1 MNGNQLKAVA
11 LVAMTVDHIGYILF
25 PQVVWLRVVGR
36 LAFPIFAFM
45 VAEGCFYT
53 RSRRRYLLLMCACA
67 LVIQIGYWLALHS
80 LYQSIMTT
88 LALAVA
94 TVLCLQRAAA
104 RRTAGAVAGAAGVLM
119 LDAWAC
125 LAAPGALGHGFG
137 IDYGLAGVLL
147 PAFAYLP
154 HLLADARTGG
164 AQVAGFGEEES
175 PGGGAGAGSGAGAGA
190 GTGDD
195 AGAGTGAGGTPARRR
210 IDARTR
216 HLMLLAFSAGLVFLC
231 AALDRPDWHVQ
242 WFSLLALALLAL
254 YDGTRG
260 KLHMKYLFYIYYP
273 AHLAA
278 IYSIGMLCDLA

>member
-125 LAAPGALGHGFG
+125 LAAPGVLGHGFG

-164 AQVAGFGEEES
+164 AQVAGFGEGES
-175 PGGGAGAGSGAGAGA
+175 PDGGADAGSGA
-190 GTGDD
+190 D
-195 AGAGTGAGGTPARRR
+195 AGGTPARRH

-278 IYSIGMLCDLA
+278 IYGIGVLCDLA